1 MTLQSKCEDACCVGW
16 ARGMDAI
23 SLPAPHLIL
32 LFVEKSSLCPA
43 RPLPQPSTACCC
55 FIIEK
60 SCCDR
65 LREPWCGKMEC
76 IYLSTLG
83 LVIPGQFSFGNR
95 QNKTIRASRIGHPCA
110 WINRRFFF
118 PLLFLLHYSKCSWED
133 LERDENENA
142 CQIHWKDTP
151 RDKCELFTVV

>member
-65 LREPWCGKMEC
+65 LRAPWCGKMEC

-95 QNKTIRASRIGHPCA
+95 QNKTTRASRIGHLCA

-118 PLLFLLHYSKCSWED
+118 FFCCIILSVLGRIWRGMKM
-133 LERDENENA
+133 
-142 CQIHWKDTP
+142 KM
-151 RDKCELFTVV
+151 LFTVVYKCKKKVVLQLFST

>member
-1 MTLQSKCEDACCVGW
+1 
-16 ARGMDAI
+16 MDTI

-65 LREPWCGKMEC
+65 LREPWWEDGMH
-76 IYLSTLG
+76 LSVHARVSYSRTIL
-83 LVIPGQFSFGNR
+83 IRKQAE
-95 QNKTIRASRIGHPCA
+95 QNNKSEQDRASVCLNQQAI
-110 WINRRFFF
+110 FFF
-118 PLLFLLHYSKCSWED
+118 FFCCIILSVLGRIWRGMKTKMRVRYAGKIHLEINGSYSQLSRNVKKGCFAAFLNINQRFY
-133 LERDENENA
+133 
-142 CQIHWKDTP
+142 
-151 RDKCELFTVV
+151 